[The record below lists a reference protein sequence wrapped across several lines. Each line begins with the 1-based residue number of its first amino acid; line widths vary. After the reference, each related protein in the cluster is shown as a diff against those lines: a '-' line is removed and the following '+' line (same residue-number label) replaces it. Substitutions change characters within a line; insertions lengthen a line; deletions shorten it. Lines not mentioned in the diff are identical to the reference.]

1 MIRVQAALWAPQCN
15 TMWCILQYELKNVP
29 LDSTITQCMQATST
43 STLSSTAKSKMS
55 SPLPRTLICIIIVVQ
70 LQNDQN
76 QPHNAMPVF
85 TIQLHNNMSST
96 TLQLLDNMSST
107 TLQLYN
113 STTIWAP
120 QFHNSTTIWAPQ
132 LETQAA
138 PQQYE
143 LRTVVSTRPSVVNS
157 LAALVIIFTALA
169 TCVFVKV
176 IAAIIV
182 IAI

>member
-1 MIRVQAALWAPQCN
+1 
-15 TMWCILQYELKNVP
+15 
-29 LDSTITQCMQATST
+29 
-43 STLSSTAKSKMS
+43 
-55 SPLPRTLICIIIVVQ
+55 
-70 LQNDQN
+70 
-76 QPHNAMPVF
+76 MPVF

-182 IAI
+182 INIKCNYLYRSCSWLKRVAHSQDDRSWQALGERKKTLFLSILPKLHKNIVFVRITKIA